1 MRKKRA
7 YYGCEMESPIYR
19 QIVKEMNNKINKK
32 VDEKLLSLKTMD
44 ERFKYVQQQKEDAYK
59 TKRGKRS
66 SL

>member
-19 QIVKEMNNKINKK
+19 QIIAEKNDNSGLHSTMSMPIN
-32 VDEKLLSLKTMD
+32 E
-44 ERFKYVQQQKEDAYK
+44 YK

>member
-19 QIVKEMNNKINKK
+19 QIVAEKNAKQNNTIIN
-32 VDEKLLSLKTMD
+32 E
-44 ERFKYVQQQKEDAYK
+44 YK

>member
-19 QIVKEMNNKINKK
+19 QIVREMQAKKEG
-32 VDEKLLSLKTMD
+32 KTVN
-44 ERFKYVQQQKEDAYK
+44 EYK

>member
-19 QIVKEMNNKINKK
+19 QIVAEKRDNSRLHSTMSMPIN
-32 VDEKLLSLKTMD
+32 E
-44 ERFKYVQQQKEDAYK
+44 YK

-66 SL
+66 SLQHTSII

>member
-19 QIVKEMNNKINKK
+19 QVAAEMAAERAKRGLHSTISMPIN
-32 VDEKLLSLKTMD
+32 E
-44 ERFKYVQQQKEDAYK
+44 YK

-66 SL
+66 YEKQMV